1 MNKHVKIKIKI
12 RQVEVTIRGD
22 VNREWWVIAAV
33 IEITFP
39 SYLSVRIHAY
49 PLSIIPFSSLL
60 YSALVFSF
68 FLQSFPFPSLFF
80 PSLPFPFLPFSFIPL
95 YSFPLSTL
103 RIYFLFFSFRLISFL
118 HFSSLLVTSLD
129 FSFPLFLPFSSLCLP
144 SFSTPSSFTLPI
156 DACIYSF
163 ECHWPFLISQLEHLL
178 WLPE

>member
-1 MNKHVKIKIKI
+1 MNKHVKIEIKI

-22 VNREWWVIAAV
+22 VNREWWDIAAV

-68 FLQSFPFPSLFF
+68 FLQSLSFPSLFF
-80 PSLPFPFLPFSFIPL
+80 PFLPFLSLLFPSISFPSQLFSSIPL
-95 YSFPLSTL
+95 SSLSVSSLFFIFPL
-103 RIYFLFFSFRLISFL
+103 F
-118 HFSSLLVTSLD
+118 SLLLFTSLY
-129 FSFPLFLPFSSLCLP
+129 FSFPPFLPFSSLRLS